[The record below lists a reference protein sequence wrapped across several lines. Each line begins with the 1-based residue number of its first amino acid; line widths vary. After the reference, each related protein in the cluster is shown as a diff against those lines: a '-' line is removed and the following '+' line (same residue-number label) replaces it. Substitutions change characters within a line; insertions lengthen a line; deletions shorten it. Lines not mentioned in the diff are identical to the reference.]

1 MVGAGAGP
9 RRRVKSLRRLL
20 RRLLL
25 AAAAAALAIGATTAI
40 FLTPPVVHNLLRASD
55 AATVLE
61 VEPRVAEALSD
72 ALVWDLL
79 TDGAFD
85 VPLGDTPLLSA
96 GERSH
101 LVDVGGLLRA
111 VLVAGLGGL
120 IVLTLARVR
129 RRAWLR
135 GAIRDGAALI
145 VGGALAAAAAFA
157 LAFDATFAFF
167 HGLFFAAGTWTFNP
181 ETDRLVQ
188 LYPLDFWVLAAMLF
202 CLVLAAFALL
212 AYRMT
217 ARSR

>member
-1 MVGAGAGP
+1 
-9 RRRVKSLRRLL
+9 
-20 RRLLL
+20 
-25 AAAAAALAIGATTAI
+25 
-40 FLTPPVVHNLLRASD
+40 
-55 AATVLE
+55 
-61 VEPRVAEALSD
+61 VEPQVAEALSD
-72 ALVWDLL
+72 ALVGDLL

-85 VPLGDTPLLSA
+85 APLGDEPLLSA

-120 IVLTLARVR
+120 LVLAFARVR

-135 GAIRDGAALI
+135 VAIRDGAALI

-157 LAFDATFAFF
+157 LAFDVTFAFF
-167 HGLFFAAGTWTFNP
+167 HSLFFAAGTWTFNP

-188 LYPLDFWVLAAMLF
+188 LYPQDFWVLAALLF
-202 CLVLAAFALL
+202 CLVLAAFSLL

-217 ARSR
+217 AGSK